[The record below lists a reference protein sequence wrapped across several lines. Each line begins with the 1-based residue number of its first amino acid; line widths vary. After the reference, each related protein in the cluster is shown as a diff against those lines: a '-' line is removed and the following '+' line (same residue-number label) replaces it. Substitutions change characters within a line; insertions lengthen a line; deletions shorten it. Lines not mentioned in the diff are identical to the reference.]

1 MKNIYTP
8 ADIERITEA
17 TIGTLDDISRMSPPQ
32 QARACE
38 RRAAFIATVGEQ
50 AAIEVLDIRG
60 DKSVLVFAGDGIC
73 GA

>member
-32 QARACE
+32 QAR
-38 RRAAFIATVGEQ
+38 
-50 AAIEVLDIRG
+50 L
-60 DKSVLVFAGDGIC
+60 
-73 GA
+73 